1 MFLRNLPSPSYS
13 RIVVV
18 VSGSEK
24 IIIAAIPLIINDTE
38 REWPNAGG
46 HIYLGHQPGFKGGRI
61 GSKGL

>member
-1 MFLRNLPSPSYS
+1 M
-13 RIVVV
+13 VVV

-24 IIIAAIPLIINDTE
+24 IIIAALTHIFQIINDTNSE

-46 HIYLGHQPGFKGGRI
+46 HIYLGHQPGFKGGRAK